1 MHDQEEFEI
10 AAIVAHQGDKRRR
23 DSMWFLVKWKGYDDS
38 YDSWLPYANLRDTEQ
53 LLDYLRLHKMKSL
66 INPKHRKM
74 PSGTAK
80 DAWKTSPTEKF

>member
-66 INPKHRKM
+66 INPKHRK
-74 PSGTAK
+74 
-80 DAWKTSPTEKF
+80 